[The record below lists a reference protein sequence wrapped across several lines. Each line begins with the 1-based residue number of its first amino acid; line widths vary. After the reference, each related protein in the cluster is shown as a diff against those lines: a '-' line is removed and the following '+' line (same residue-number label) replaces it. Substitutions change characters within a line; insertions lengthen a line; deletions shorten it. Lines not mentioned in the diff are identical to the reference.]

1 MTVWLCQAEEPSLN
15 VLWLFVVIFE
25 NIKWRLQTMYLF
37 WQYIH
42 RYLLFNK
49 MHKSSVIL
57 KVRENKISVVFTE
70 LSVTVC
76 LDVSS
81 LVLRSSVS
89 REILKGWENTSTCF
103 MSLWRELA
111 VFYKCSREFLIAPI
125 FISADSVEHEIPIY
139 QLYQSTKSGYSAV
152 RRMAFNDTEII
163 IPTHERFLATQWK
176 LIAHIRKANTWQS
189 SSPPWVMLSL
199 SM

>member
-1 MTVWLCQAEEPSLN
+1 
-15 VLWLFVVIFE
+15 
-25 NIKWRLQTMYLF
+25 
-37 WQYIH
+37 
-42 RYLLFNK
+42 
-49 MHKSSVIL
+49 
-57 KVRENKISVVFTE
+57 
-70 LSVTVC
+70 
-76 LDVSS
+76 
-81 LVLRSSVS
+81 
-89 REILKGWENTSTCF
+89 

-152 RRMAFNDTEII
+152 RRMAFNDTED
-163 IPTHERFLATQWK
+163 EVFLATQWK

-199 SM
+199 LM